1 MEVNITINILQSS
14 IKLYFFITNFE
25 IYKKKQKQTQNIQT
39 FMHVFYN
46 SCKI

>member
-25 IYKKKQKQTQNIQT
+25 IYQKKKKNIQT

-46 SCKI
+46 SYKI